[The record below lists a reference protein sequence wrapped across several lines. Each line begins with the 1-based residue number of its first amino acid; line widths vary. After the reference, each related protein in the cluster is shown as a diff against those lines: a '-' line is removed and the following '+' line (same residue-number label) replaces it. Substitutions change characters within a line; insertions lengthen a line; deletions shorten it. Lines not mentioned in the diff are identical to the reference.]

1 MDTLA
6 LQAAKGW
13 EVRTVHFPPLICF
26 AYPHKTKTISV
37 TGAECQLNCAHC
49 GGHYLKHMTPLAA
62 VEADTELG
70 SSCLV
75 SGGCTAAGKVPVS
88 QHLSALSAIKGERRF
103 NLHVGL
109 VADEEIAGLAKIADQ
124 ISFDFVGDD
133 DTIREVFGLNSK
145 VEDYVRCYT
154 KLKEVNRVMP
164 HICIGLHGG
173 EIRGEYRALELLQ
186 QLGVEGLTFIIFTP
200 TRGTRFA
207 QCQPPAIAEVVKLM
221 AEARRHFPAVPIHLG
236 CMRPG
241 GRYRSEIDQW
251 AVRAG
256 VNTIVNPVPDAVR
269 LAEKLG
275 LTVVRG
281 EECCAL

>member
-1 MDTLA
+1 MASLEQ
-6 LQAAKGW
+6 LAAKGW
-13 EVRTVHFPPLICF
+13 EVRAAHFPPLICF
-26 AYPHKTKTISV
+26 AYPKETKPISV
-37 TGAECQLNCAHC
+37 TGAKCALDCAHC
-49 GGHYLKHMTPLAA
+49 GGHYLKHMQPLADVA
-62 VEADTELG
+62 GEDAPG
-70 SSCLV
+70 KSCLI
-75 SGGCTAAGKVPVS
+75 SGGCTAAGRVPVAD
-88 QHLSALSAIKGERRF
+88 HLDRLSAIKGGRRF

-109 VADEEIAGLAKIADQ
+109 VDDDEIAAITSLADQ

-133 DTIREVFGLNSK
+133 TTIREVFGLDRT
-145 VEDYVRCYT
+145 VTDYAACYS
-154 KLKEVNRVMP
+154 KLKARGRVMP

-173 EIRGEYRALELLQ
+173 EIRGEYRALELLGE
-186 QLGVEGLTFIIFTP
+186 LGVDGLTFIIFTP

-207 QCQPPAIAEVVKLM
+207 DRQPPVMEEVVKLLV
-221 AEARRHFPAVPIHLG
+221 AARQRFPAVPIHLG

-251 AVRAG
+251 AVRSG

-269 LAEKLG
+269 LAEKLD

>member
-1 MDTLA
+1 MDSLD
-6 LQAAKGW
+6 QRAAKGW
-13 EVRTVHFPPLICF
+13 EVRSAHFPPLICF
-26 AYPHKTKTISV
+26 AYPNKTKTISV
-37 TGAECQLNCAHC
+37 TGAGCELDCAHC
-49 GGHYLKHMTPLAA
+49 GGHYLKHMTPLAEVSGA
-62 VEADTELG
+62 TELG
-70 SSCLV
+70 RSCLI
-75 SGGCTAAGKVPVS
+75 SGGCTAAGRVPVS
-88 QHLSALSAIKGERRF
+88 EHLLALSALKGARRF

-109 VADEEIAGLAKIADQ
+109 VNDEEIGGLAEIADQ

-133 DTIREVFGLNSK
+133 ATIREVFGLDRT
-145 VEDYVRCYT
+145 VEDYVRCYSKMKT
-154 KLKEVNRVMP
+154 VSRVMP

-186 QLGVEGLTFIIFTP
+186 QLGTDGLTFIIFTP

-207 QCQPPAIAEVVKLM
+207 QCQPPAMAEVVKLLV
-221 AEARRHFPAVPIHLG
+221 EARLRFPAIPIHLG

-269 LAEKLG
+269 LAETLG